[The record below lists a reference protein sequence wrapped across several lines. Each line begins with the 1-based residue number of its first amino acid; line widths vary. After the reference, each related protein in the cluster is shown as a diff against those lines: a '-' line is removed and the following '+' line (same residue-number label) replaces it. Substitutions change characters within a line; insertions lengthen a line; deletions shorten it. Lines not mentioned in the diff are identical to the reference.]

1 MKESVRGKP
10 RMSRRAYYPL
20 GMLESISHP
29 VILILSANAHA
40 NGRRYAVPFSGLFG
54 IVCYRIPSFCRTFS
68 TMVYACLLM
77 IFFPWATHAKA

>member
-29 VILILSANAHA
+29 VILILSANVA
-40 NGRRYAVPFSGLFG
+40 FSGGASATYRARACWPHFR
-54 IVCYRIPSFCRTFS
+54 IVTIPSS
-68 TMVYACLLM
+68 TLYLNPVLMQIMRIRSITDALYA
-77 IFFPWATHAKA
+77 